1 MDLQTWPFKTRPYS
15 HQYHL
20 IDNSWR
26 LPEFALHLE
35 MGLGK
40 SRIVIDSL
48 AVSYMEQN
56 LTHALIVAP
65 AGVYQN
71 WYLEFDKHC
80 PNHVPRSVYTWR
92 RLSTKREKEAFK
104 EFVLNEDESLKV
116 FLINVEALSTGNGY
130 KAAELFLRKVPGA
143 AAMIVDE
150 STAIKSHKA
159 KRTKNAI
166 KLGKLC
172 TYRRVLSG
180 LPNPNSPMDVY
191 APFSFL
197 SGNGP
202 HLLGYENYYA
212 FQARYCIEKL
222 MRVGSQKSFKTV
234 VGYRRLDELQQRID
248 KHAARLKKVDCLDLP
263 EKIYIKRDSP
273 LTAEQKT
280 LYNSLKQSFLTEYKD
295 EEISTTIML
304 TKLLRFQQIITG
316 HITTDTGKVE
326 VVPHHRIK
334 TLLET
339 INEVSGKVV
348 IWANFRH
355 CIQEIESALVREYGE
370 TSVASFYGDTT
381 RSERVEIVRN
391 FQNPNHELRFLVGNP
406 STAGYGI
413 TLTESNTAIYYSR
426 DFRLDNRMQ
435 SEDRIHRIGQKK
447 ANVVYIDIVSPDT
460 IDEKIV
466 NALRNKME
474 LSAKVLG
481 EVAPDWL

>member
-1 MDLQTWPFKTRPYS
+1 MDLQSWPFKTRPYS
-15 HQYHL
+15 HQYHI
-20 IDNSWR
+20 IDNSWSK
-26 LPEFALHLE
+26 PEFALHLE

-48 AVSYMEQN
+48 AVAFCEQQI
-56 LTHALIVAP
+56 THALIVAP

-80 PNHVPRSVYTWR
+80 PNHVPTDIYTWR
-92 RLSTKREKEAFK
+92 RLHTKREKEAFSK
-104 EFVLNEDESLKV
+104 FILSEDDNLKV
-116 FLINVEALSTGNGY
+116 FLINVEALSTKNGY
-130 KAAELFLRKVPGA
+130 QAAEIFLQRIGGQS
-143 AAMIVDE
+143 AMIIDE
-150 STAIKSHKA
+150 STSIKSHKA

-166 KLGKLC
+166 KLGKMC

-212 FQARYCIEKL
+212 FQARYCVEKT
-222 MRVGSQKSFKTV
+222 MRMGSLRPFKTV
-234 VGYRRLDELQQRID
+234 VGYRRLEELQERID
-248 KHAARLKKVDCLDLP
+248 GHAARLKKTDCLDLP
-263 EKIYIKRDSP
+263 DKTYVRRECP
-273 LTAEQKT
+273 LTSEQRN
-280 LYNSLKQSFLTEYKD
+280 LYDSLKTAFLTEYKN

-316 HITTDTGKVE
+316 HVTTDSGSTE
-326 VVPHHRIK
+326 SVPHHRIQ
-334 TLLET
+334 TLIDTLH
-339 INEVSGKVV
+339 EVSGKVV

-355 CIQEIESALVREYGE
+355 CIQEIEAALIREFGEGSVRSFYGE
-370 TSVASFYGDTT
+370 TSRTD
-381 RSERVEIVRN
+381 RVEIVEQ
-391 FQNPNHELRFLVGNP
+391 FQKPDSPLKYIVANP
-406 STAGYGI
+406 STAGYGL
-413 TLTESNTAIYYSR
+413 TLTESCTAVYYSR

-435 SEDRIHRIGQKK
+435 SEDRIHRIGQKNK
-447 ANVVYIDIVSPDT
+447 VLYIDIVSPDT

-466 NALRNKME
+466 EALKNKMD